1 MMDLRL
7 GCAPD
12 VGFARSMISL
22 SLPFLAPYNIV
33 VIITNGCFGIVKGE
47 EMAEGKIL
55 IIDDDPDITEAM
67 AVVLENR
74 GYEVRGARDG
84 AEGMEMLQQSPP
96 DLIILDVMMRTSQEG
111 FELSR
116 ELKGNP
122 QYKNI
127 PILMLTAVK
136 QKTGLDF
143 KAEAGDPS
151 WLPVE
156 EYLDKPVK
164 PNVLLEKVEDLL
176 SDRRA

>member
-1 MMDLRL
+1 
-7 GCAPD
+7 
-12 VGFARSMISL
+12 
-22 SLPFLAPYNIV
+22 
-33 VIITNGCFGIVKGE
+33 
-47 EMAEGKIL
+47 MAKGKIL

-67 AVVLENR
+67 TVVLENR

-84 AEGMEMLQQSPP
+84 TEGMEQLNQARP
-96 DLIILDVMMRTSQEG
+96 DLIILDVMLRTSQEG

-116 ELKGNP
+116 ELKQNP
-122 QYKNI
+122 KYKDI

-143 KAEAGDPS
+143 KAEAGDQS

-156 EYLDKPVK
+156 EFLDKPVK

-176 SDRRA
+176 SGREK

>member
-1 MMDLRL
+1 
-7 GCAPD
+7 
-12 VGFARSMISL
+12 
-22 SLPFLAPYNIV
+22 
-33 VIITNGCFGIVKGE
+33 
-47 EMAEGKIL
+47 MAQGKIL

-67 AVVLENR
+67 TVVLENR
-74 GYEVRGARDG
+74 GYEVRSALDG
-84 AEGMEMLQQSPP
+84 AEGMEQLKKAPP

-122 QYKNI
+122 RYKNI

-143 KAEAGDPS
+143 KAEAGDQA

-156 EYLDKPVK
+156 EFLDKPVK
-164 PNVLLEKVEDLL
+164 PDVLLEKVEDLL
-176 SDRRA
+176 SARRA